1 MSFLYLVTIFV
12 LLGLW
17 VGAFL
22 LMKRFT
28 NQTITNIIFASVIFL
43 SYIACVVIVY
53 VKVGFNDWNFQNVL
67 PVANVSPFMFF
78 MCPLFLVLPKSIK
91 RYFGSL
97 ISLLVIGMILSPILS
112 CVRCFVINYKFHLS
126 FALDYFNHIILSL
139 WGVYLIQSGQTSLKI
154 KDNLIGGAIIVG
166 VAITMMIINVIFDTA
181 FFGLSL
187 NGKHNIY
194 NVVLVS
200 NSYLSA
206 LIYFAGLS
214 LVLIAGY
221 FSQLGLFTLMKNK
234 EKEQTI

>member
-17 VGAFL
+17 VGVFL

-28 NQTITNIIFASVIFL
+28 NQTITNIVFASIIFL

-53 VKVGFNDWNFQNVL
+53 IKVGFNDWNFQNTL

-78 MCPLFLVLPKSIK
+78 VCPLYLCLPKSIK
-91 RYFGSL
+91 KYFGSL
-97 ISLLVIGMILSPILS
+97 ISLLAVGMILSPVLS
-112 CVRCFVINYKFHLS
+112 CIRCFVINYKFHWS
-126 FALDYFNHIILSL
+126 FALDYFNHIVLSL
-139 WGVYLIQSGQTSLKI
+139 WGVYLIQSGQTSIKI

-166 VAITMMIINVIFDTA
+166 VALTMMIINVIFDTA

-206 LIYFAGLS
+206 LIYFTGLG

-221 FSQLGLFTLMKNK
+221 FFQLWLYFLMKGKKRIN
-234 EKEQTI
+234 

>member
-17 VGAFL
+17 VGVFL
-22 LMKRFT
+22 LMKRFN
-28 NQTITNIIFASVIFL
+28 NQTITNIVFASVIFTT
-43 SYIACVVIVY
+43 YIACVVIAY
-53 VKVGFNDWNFQNVL
+53 IKVGFNDWNFQNTL

-78 MCPLFLVLPKSIK
+78 VCPLFLILPKSIK
-91 RYFGSL
+91 KYFGSL
-97 ISLLVIGMILSPILS
+97 ISLLAVGMILSPILS

-139 WGVYLIQSGQTSLKI
+139 WGVYLIQSGQTSIRI

-166 VAITMMIINVIFDTA
+166 VALTMILINVIFDTS

-187 NGKHNIY
+187 NGKHSIY

-206 LIYFAGLS
+206 LIYFTGLGVV
-214 LVLIAGY
+214 LVIGY
-221 FSQLGLFTLMKNK
+221 FFQLWLYFLMKGRK
-234 EKEQTI
+234 ERAD